1 MADVIEM
8 IQLSPTM
15 EEGVLVEWMKN
26 EGDAVEEGEVLAEVE
41 TDKATMEMESFFDGV
56 LLKILAPAGDA
67 AAVGAPLAIIGE
79 EGEDISDLL
88 ASLESGG
95 AAPTSAPAAP
105 APSAPAAAPPAAA
118 AAPAA
123 PAPAAAPAAPAG
135 GRVLSSPLARK
146 IAADKGI
153 DINAVKGTGPAG
165 RIVKRDVEAFVPAAA
180 APAAAAAAP
189 LVESAVDGER
199 VRLSPM
205 RKAIAKN
212 LTAAWQ
218 APAFMLTREVAMDA
232 AMGFRK
238 QLNATLVANELGKVS
253 VNDLILKACAK
264 ALIDVPE
271 MNAAYQ
277 GDEILLYKSADIGV
291 AVALEGGLI
300 TPIIRN
306 AEQKSLAAIAAE
318 AKELA
323 GRAREKKL
331 EPHEYSGSTFSVS
344 NLGMFGI
351 DHFTAVLNPP
361 AAGILAVGATKKVPV
376 VDDAGE
382 LSVGLRMSVTLT
394 CDHRTVD
401 GAVGARWLQRFALYM
416 ENPLLLV

>member
-41 TDKATMEMESFFDGV
+41 TDKATMEMESFYDGV
-56 LLKILAPAGDA
+56 LLKVLVPAGDA
-67 AAVGAPLAIIGE
+67 APVGAPLAIIGE
-79 EGEDISDLL
+79 EGEDVSELI
-88 ASLESGG
+88 ASLASGG
-95 AAPTSAPAAP
+95 AAPAAAP
-105 APSAPAAAPPAAA
+105 AEEPAAAD
-118 AAPAA
+118 AA
-123 PAPAAAPAAPAG
+123 PAPAAAAPAAAPAAAAAPG
-135 GRVLSSPLARK
+135 GRVLSSPMARK

-153 DINAVKGTGPAG
+153 DLSQVAGTGPAG
-165 RIVKRDVEAFVPAAA
+165 RIVKRDVETFVPSA
-180 APAAAAAAP
+180 APAAAAAP
-189 LVESAVDGER
+189 VVRSAVPGESI
-199 VRLSPM
+199 RLSPM

-212 LTAAWQ
+212 LSAAWQ
-218 APAFMLTREVAMDA
+218 APAFMLTRQVAMDA
-232 AMGFRK
+232 AMKFRK
-238 QLNATLVANELGKVS
+238 ELNEALVANDQPKVS
-253 VNDLILKACAK
+253 VNDVVLKACAK

-277 GDEILLYKSADIGV
+277 GDELLFYKSADIGV

-300 TPIIRN
+300 TPIIRG
-306 AEQKSLAAIAAE
+306 AESKSLAAIGAESKALAA
-318 AKELA
+318 
-323 GRAREKKL
+323 RARDKKL
-331 EPHEYSGSTFSVS
+331 EPHEYSGATFSVS
-344 NLGMFGI
+344 NLGMFGV

-376 VDDAGE
+376 VDDNGE
-382 LSVGLRMSVTLT
+382 LAVGLRMNVTLT

-416 ENPLLLV
+416 ESPLLLLV

>member
-41 TDKATMEMESFFDGV
+41 TDKATMEMESFYDGV
-56 LLKILAPAGDA
+56 LLKVLVPAGDA
-67 AAVGAPLAIIGE
+67 APVGAPLAIIGE
-79 EGEDISDLL
+79 EGEDVSELI
-88 ASLESGG
+88 ASLASGG
-95 AAPTSAPAAP
+95 AAPAAAP
-105 APSAPAAAPPAAA
+105 TEEPAAAD
-118 AAPAA
+118 AA
-123 PAPAAAPAAPAG
+123 PAPAAAAPAAAPAAAAAPG
-135 GRVLSSPLARK
+135 GRVLSSPMARK

-153 DINAVKGTGPAG
+153 DLSQVAGTGPAG
-165 RIVKRDVEAFVPAAA
+165 RIVKRDVETFVPSA
-180 APAAAAAAP
+180 APAAAAAP
-189 LVESAVDGER
+189 VVRSAVPGESI
-199 VRLSPM
+199 RLSPM

-212 LTAAWQ
+212 LSAAWQ
-218 APAFMLTREVAMDA
+218 APAFMLTRQVAMDA
-232 AMGFRK
+232 AMKFRK
-238 QLNATLVANELGKVS
+238 ELNEALVANDQPKVS
-253 VNDLILKACAK
+253 VNDVVLKACAK

-277 GDEILLYKSADIGV
+277 GDELLFYKSADIGV

-300 TPIIRN
+300 TPIIRG
-306 AEQKSLAAIAAE
+306 AESKSLAAIGAESKALAA
-318 AKELA
+318 
-323 GRAREKKL
+323 RARDKKL
-331 EPHEYSGSTFSVS
+331 EPHEYSGATFSVS
-344 NLGMFGI
+344 NLGMFGV

-376 VDDAGE
+376 VDDNGE
-382 LSVGLRMSVTLT
+382 LAVGLRMNVTLT

-416 ENPLLLV
+416 ESPLLLLV